1 MLAAFLLSGI
11 GEKDLKIILLQGPML
26 TTAQDG
32 MLQVLVL
39 GWGGIQGESPAL
51 VPALQA
57 QFLLSKPSSRRRKRN
72 WLQIVSTEHTLFSP

>member
-32 MLQVLVL
+32 ML
-39 GWGGIQGESPAL
+39 
-51 VPALQA
+51 
-57 QFLLSKPSSRRRKRN
+57 
-72 WLQIVSTEHTLFSP
+72 